1 MRESTMRPDET
12 SESPAPDLHSVP
24 TSSGSAGA
32 AAPAVNREVDA
43 AARLEAEIAAA
54 MEGVDMGDLMEKAAA
69 QGAGP
74 ASAAGASAAGIRRSR
89 RGTVTRVAE
98 REIYVEFD
106 AKSNGVCPASH
117 FAEVPAVGTQWD
129 FIVERLDPFEG
140 LLVLARPGSVLKGTA
155 WSDLE
160 VGMCVEARCVG
171 MNAGGLDMEVAHKR
185 AFMPTREVDVRH
197 VPDVSVFLGQKL
209 PCEII
214 ELRREKGRMV
224 LSHRRVAERDRREKA
239 LETLATL
246 EVGQTRSATIVS
258 LQPYG
263 AFADLGGIDGLIPIG
278 ELSHER
284 LKTPDQ
290 AVQVGDVVEVSIKR
304 IDASAKPPRISLSR
318 RDLIADPLRAKLE
331 EIVPGAMLSGT
342 VSRLTDFGAF
352 IELAPGVDG
361 LVHVSEITWERIP
374 NPASRLTCGQVVE
387 VKVLSVDLPNK
398 RISLSIKQLSE
409 APARE
414 PEPARETGGGGFSR
428 GGPPRG
434 RGGRGEREERDSTPR
449 AEDPEMRKLLAR
461 FAAKSKLK
469 GGLS

>member
-1 MRESTMRPDET
+1 MRPDET
-12 SESPAPDLHSVP
+12 SESTPQHLESSDVASATARTTP
-24 TSSGSAGA
+24 SSGH
-32 AAPAVNREVDA
+32 RDVDA

-54 MEGVDMGDLMEKAAA
+54 MEGIDMGDLMEKAASH
-69 QGAGP
+69 GASP
-74 ASAAGASAAGIRRSR
+74 ASGTGTAAAGIRRSR

-117 FAEVPAVGTQWD
+117 FAELPAVGTQWD

-155 WSDLE
+155 WTDLE
-160 VGMCVEARCVG
+160 VGMTVEARCVG

-224 LSHRRVAERDRREKA
+224 LSHRRVAERERREKA

-246 EVGQTRSATIVS
+246 EVGQTRRATIVS
-258 LQPYG
+258 LQAYG

-284 LKTPDQ
+284 LKSP
-290 AVQVGDVVEVSIKR
+290 AEVVQVGDVVDVTIKR
-304 IDASAKPPRISLSR
+304 IDASAKRPRISLSR
-318 RDLIADPLRAKLE
+318 KDLIADPLRAKLE
-331 EIVPGAMLSGT
+331 EIVPGATLSGT
-342 VSRLTDFGAF
+342 VSRLADFGAF
-352 IELAPGVDG
+352 IELAPGLDG

-374 NPASRLTCGQVVE
+374 NPASRLTRGQVVE
-387 VKVLSVDLPNK
+387 VKVLSVDLPNM

-409 APARE
+409 APVRE
-414 PEPARETGGGGFSR
+414 PEPAREGGERAPGR
-428 GGPPRG
+428 GGPNRG
-434 RGGRGEREERDSTPR
+434 RGGRGDREERDVTPR
-449 AEDPEMRKLLAR
+449 ADDPEMRKLLAR
-461 FAAKSKLK
+461 FATSSKLK
-469 GGLS
+469 GGLG